1 MTPNSLSPNYA
12 HWAAGASF
20 VVAAICYVL
29 AWSAAATALAVL
41 GAVFEGAAW
50 FLLFRRE
57 DGEP

>member
-20 VVAAICYVL
+20 VIAAICYVL
-29 AWSAAATALAVL
+29 AWSAAATALAIL
-41 GAVFEGAAW
+41 GAAFEAAAW
-50 FLLFRRE
+50 LLLLGRE

>member
-29 AWSAAATALAVL
+29 AWPAAATALAII
-41 GAVFEGAAW
+41 GAVFEAAAW

-57 DGEP
+57 DSEP